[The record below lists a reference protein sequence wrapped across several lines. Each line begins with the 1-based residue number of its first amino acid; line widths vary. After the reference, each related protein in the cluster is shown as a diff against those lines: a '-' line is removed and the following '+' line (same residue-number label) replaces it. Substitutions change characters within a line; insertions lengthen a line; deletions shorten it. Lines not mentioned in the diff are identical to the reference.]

1 MIISAMMGSSGQ
13 PQWPG
18 RLLRQRG
25 SSEDRAKPVVTLLLT
40 AVTTFI
46 FTYNA
51 FMQPHYGGTGH
62 YIWNGA
68 TPNLEHNCFHDVN
81 ASCPVQRIAA
91 RQRRSMQH
99 VSQLGHQQPKGG
111 TLLGVQQPP
120 LVSRGSAGCVSFQP
134 YNGSRLDIVT
144 ELQHPHDDIYSTSSS
159 STSPVATW
167 YQEDMQQLR
176 GGLWAVAQQQGLTQ
190 HHHTMDTLQVLVQHT
205 PVSSC
210 SATGVTCQSYSGCS
224 NRASWQTHFHEHTH
238 ISADMATSTNT
249 TPPCNP
255 VDLQPG
261 HLREE
266 PRDVTFH
273 RMLVT
278 RKCSNHGGGQSL
290 SWQQHRPWAS
300 CKNHYWQQH
309 RPRAGCKDHSCHQHR
324 PRAGCKDHS
333 CQQHRPRAGCKD
345 HSCQQH
351 RPRASCKDYE
361 NHIVTYITISVNN
374 KSESSA

>member
-309 RPRAGCKDHSCHQHR
+309 RPRASCKDY
-324 PRAGCKDHS
+324 
-333 CQQHRPRAGCKD
+333 
-345 HSCQQH
+345 SCQQH